1 MRIPKTL
8 ALFASSRRDGNTGR
22 LIDRI
27 ARELAIEVVDLTR
40 LRLSPYDYAHRNRD
54 DDFEPLVLRA
64 LEHEQIIF
72 ATPVY
77 WYAVCP
83 AMKVF
88 LDRLTDLLE
97 LPELLSAG
105 RRLRGRRAYVVCTSA
120 SAEASSCFTG
130 AFAETFAY
138 LGMRCGAVTHVSC
151 PDGSLPANHVEAAL
165 DFAAR
170 VRQAS

>member
-1 MRIPKTL
+1 VRIPKTL

-27 ARELAIEVVDLTR
+27 AAELAIEVVDLTR

-54 DDFEPLVLRA
+54 DDFEPLIRRA

-83 AMKVF
+83 AMKAF

-105 RRLRGRRAYVVCTSA
+105 RRLRGKRAYVVCTSA
-120 SAEASSCFTG
+120 SEQASGCFTA

-138 LGMRCGAVTHVSC
+138 LGMHCGAVAHVSC
-151 PDGSLPANHVEAAL
+151 PDGSLPASHVGAAL
-165 DFAAR
+165 EFAAL